1 MQAKQLAPLVVWGVG
16 GREDHKDGMREERV
30 PFEKQ
35 SHDRSIQTF
44 GIDGLTDRSLRKNV

>member
-1 MQAKQLAPLVVWGVG
+1 
-16 GREDHKDGMREERV
+16 MREEGV